1 MFPQINLIWQES
13 TFYGVLLHGSWTTHF
28 VQITCMGKCGE
39 NTPDSKVH
47 GANMGPIWGWED
59 PGGPHVSPMNYA
71 IWDYKKQQAI

>member
-1 MFPQINLIWQES
+1 MVFCCMAHGQPILCIW
-13 TFYGVLLHGSWTTHF
+13 
-28 VQITCMGKCGE
+28 TCMGKCGE

-47 GANMGPIWGWED
+47 GANMGPIWGRED